1 MIKVLS
7 KILKSNKI
15 QVVGIY
21 EDSDSL
27 KIHVLTLKKEKNKL
41 IILDKNYYESYESF
55 EKKLNTSLPLILC
68 YDGKKVLNKRV
79 DLSNEIDLN
88 WNKNLDLNTIYH
100 TKHNAESKVFISF
113 CRKDIVDFWINKI
126 LLSKFQIVDFYIGP
140 LTSFILSSVISK
152 ETIISNKT
160 ELVIR
165 NSELFNLGKV
175 ELSDDQVYNVGDS
188 NLNNFEIAI
197 YSAGLIYFTDNLE
210 FGKSTIENLN
220 QEEIIY
226 KKAFNYFGVFTL
238 ILFFT
243 SLLLSYFLIQFYL
256 SKNAE
261 LSVENLYSNKSYQE
275 IISLE
280 TQMKEKEELINK
292 SGFLSKQFLSFYS
305 FEIINSLPSSMSLD
319 ELNINPLK
327 KDIKEN
333 KSIEFI
339 QYQINLKGIT
349 KDEYEFNNWIKESR
363 DKKWL
368 KRIEIKSIKT
378 DKKNNTMFELII
390 TID

>member
-7 KILKSNKI
+7 KIVKSNKI

-41 IILDKNYYESYESF
+41 LILNKNHYESYESF
-55 EKKLNTSLPLILC
+55 EKNLNASLPLILC
-68 YDGKKVLNKRV
+68 YDGKKVLNKKV
-79 DLSNEIDLN
+79 DLSSEIDLN
-88 WNKNLDLNTIYH
+88 WNKNLDLNSIYY
-100 TKHNAESKVFISF
+100 TKLNSENNIFISIT
-113 CRKDIVDFWINKI
+113 RKDIVDFWIGKM
-126 LLSKFQIVDFYIGP
+126 LSSKLQVVDFYLGP
-140 LTSFILSSVISK
+140 LPSFILSSVINK

-160 ELVIR
+160 ELLIR
-165 NSELFNLGKV
+165 NSELFDLSKV
-175 ELSDDQVYNVGDS
+175 ELFDDQVYNVGDS

-197 YSAGLIYFTDNLE
+197 YGAGLIYFTDNVE
-210 FGKSTIENLN
+210 FEKSSIGSLN
-220 QEEIIY
+220 QDEIIY

-319 ELNINPLK
+319 EFNINPLS
-327 KDIKEN
+327 KDVKEN

-339 QYQINLKGIT
+339 PYQIILKGMT
-349 KDEYEFNNWIKESR
+349 EDEYEFNNWIKESR
-363 DKKWL
+363 NKKWL

>member
-21 EDSDSL
+21 EDSDNL

-55 EKKLNTSLPLILC
+55 EKRLNTSLPLILC
-68 YDGKKVLNKRV
+68 YDGKKVLNKKV
-79 DLSNEIDLN
+79 DLSSEIDLN
-88 WNKNLDLNTIYH
+88 WNKNLDLNAIYY
-100 TKHNAESKVFISF
+100 TKYNTENNIFISIS
-113 CRKDIVDFWINKI
+113 RKDIVDFWIEKM
-126 LLSKFQIVDFYIGP
+126 LSSKLHIVDFYLGP
-140 LTSFILSSVISK
+140 LTSLVLSSVINK

-165 NSELFNLGKV
+165 NSELFDLSKV
-175 ELSDDQVYNVGDS
+175 ELFEDQLYNIGDS

-197 YSAGLIYFTDNLE
+197 YGAGLIYFTDNLDFE
-210 FGKSTIENLN
+210 KSTIQNLN

-256 SKNAE
+256 TKNAE

-280 TQMKEKEELINK
+280 SQMKEKEELINN
-292 SGFLSKQFLSFYS
+292 SGFLSQHFLSFYS
-305 FEIINSLPSSMSLD
+305 FEIINSLPNSISID
-319 ELNINPLK
+319 EFIINPLS
-327 KDIKEN
+327 KDVREN

-339 QYQINLKGIT
+339 PYQIILKGIT
-349 KDEYEFNNWIKESR
+349 KDEDEFNDWIKESR
-363 DKKWL
+363 KKDWL
-368 KRIEIKSIKT
+368 KKIEIKSIKT

>member
-21 EDSDSL
+21 DDSDSL

-68 YDGKKVLNKRV
+68 YDGKKVLNKKV
-79 DLSNEIDLN
+79 DLSSEIDLN
-88 WNKNLDLNTIYH
+88 WNKNLDLSAIYH
-100 TKHNAESKVFISF
+100 TKYNAQSNVFLSF
-113 CRKDIVDFWINKI
+113 CRKDIVDFWLKKI
-126 LLSKFQIVDFYIGP
+126 LSSKFQIVDFYIGP
-140 LTSFILSSVISK
+140 LTSLVLSSVINK
-152 ETIISNKT
+152 EAIISNKT

-165 NSELFNLGKV
+165 NSELFDLGKV
-175 ELSDDQVYNVGDS
+175 ELFDDQLYNVGDS
-188 NLNNFEIAI
+188 NLNNFEITI
-197 YSAGLIYFTDNLE
+197 YGAGLIYFTDNLE
-210 FGKSTIENLN
+210 FEKSTTENLN
-220 QEEIIY
+220 QEEITY
-226 KKAFNYFGVFTL
+226 KKAFKYFGVFTL

-280 TQMKEKEELINK
+280 SQMKEKEELINK
-292 SGFLSKQFLSFYS
+292 SGFLSKHFLSFYS
-305 FEIINSLPSSMSLD
+305 FEIINSLPTSMSLD
-319 ELNINPLK
+319 EFNINPLS
-327 KDIKEN
+327 KDVKEN

-339 QYQINLKGIT
+339 PYQIDLKGIT

-363 DKKWL
+363 KKKWL

-378 DKKNNTMFELII
+378 DKQNNTMFELII

>member
-1 MIKVLS
+1 MIKALS
-7 KILKSNKI
+7 KIVKSNKI

-21 EDSDSL
+21 EDSDIL
-27 KIHVLTLKKEKNKL
+27 KIHVITLKKEKNKL
-41 IILDKNYYESYESF
+41 SVLDRNYHESFESF
-55 EKKLNTSLPLILC
+55 EKNLNTSLPLIVC
-68 YDGKKVLNKRV
+68 YDGKKVLNKKV
-79 DLSNEIDLN
+79 NLTSEVDLN
-88 WNKNLDLNTIYH
+88 WNKNLDLNSIYY
-100 TKHNAESKVFISF
+100 TKYKTQSNIFISI
-113 CRKDIVDFWINKI
+113 CRKDIVNFWIEK
-126 LLSKFQIVDFYIGP
+126 LLSSKFQVVDFYIGP
-140 LTSFILSSVISK
+140 LTSFILSSAINK

-165 NSELFNLGKV
+165 NSELFELGKV
-175 ELSDDQVYNVGDS
+175 ELFEDQVCNIGDS
-188 NLNNFEIAI
+188 NLNNFEITI
-197 YSAGLIYFTDNLE
+197 YGAGLIYFTDNLDFE
-210 FGKSTIENLN
+210 KSIIENLN

-226 KKAFNYFGVFTL
+226 KKAFNYFGIFTL

-280 TQMKEKEELINK
+280 TQMKEKQELINK

-305 FEIINSLPSSMSLD
+305 FEIINSLPSSMSLN
-319 ELNINPLK
+319 EFNINPLS
-327 KDIKEN
+327 KDVKEN

-339 QYQINLKGIT
+339 PYQIFLKGIT
-349 KDEYEFNNWIKESR
+349 KDEEEFNNWIKESR
-363 DKKWL
+363 NKKWL

-378 DKKNNTMFELII
+378 DKKNNKMFELII

>member
-1 MIKVLS
+1 MVSALS
-7 KILKSNKI
+7 KIVKSNKI

-27 KIHVLTLKKEKNKL
+27 KIHVITLKKEKNKL
-41 IILDKNYYESYESF
+41 SILDRNYHESFESF
-55 EKKLNTSLPLILC
+55 EKSLNTSLPLIVC
-68 YDGKKVLNKRV
+68 YDGKKVLNKKV
-79 DLSNEIDLN
+79 NLTSEVDLN
-88 WNKNLDLNTIYH
+88 WNKNLDLNSIYY
-100 TKHNAESKVFISF
+100 TKHNTQSNIFISI
-113 CRKDIVDFWINKI
+113 CRKDIVNFWIEK
-126 LLSKFQIVDFYIGP
+126 LLSSKFQVVDFYIGP
-140 LTSFILSSVISK
+140 LTSFILSSAINK

-160 ELVIR
+160 ELVVR
-165 NSELFNLGKV
+165 NSELFQLDKV
-175 ELSDDQVYNVGDS
+175 ELFEDQVYNIGDS
-188 NLNNFEIAI
+188 NLNNFEITI
-197 YSAGLIYFTDNLE
+197 YGAGLIYFTDNLDFE
-210 FGKSTIENLN
+210 KSTIANLN

-280 TQMKEKEELINK
+280 SQLKEKEELINK

-305 FEIINSLPSSMSLD
+305 FEIINSLPSSMGLN
-319 ELNINPLK
+319 EFNINPLS
-327 KDIKEN
+327 KDVKEN

-339 QYQINLKGIT
+339 PYQIILKGIT
-349 KDEYEFNNWIKESR
+349 KDEEEFNNWIKESR
-363 DKKWL
+363 NKKWL

-378 DKKNNTMFELII
+378 DKKNNTMFELVI